1 MQDNYRTW
9 QNKLVCCVY
18 WPCGP
23 LHLQLCLCFSLFL
36 HSNIITS
43 SFTVIMLSDVGRGAV
58 WNSWKYM
65 QDIQYLTVILGDRG
79 DAGEVTEKAA
89 KPVTTV
95 QDWGSTFV
103 SMTQDIFKE
112 CLRTIPSRVCINHNR
127 YFVPNTW
134 CFLNLNQAVFMLK
147 PNQSI
152 STGHKIKLKGFNISM
167 VCRNTNYLHFF
178 WWLGHIYSILR
189 RLTPSLMSKA
199 WWAFG

>member
-1 MQDNYRTW
+1 MFTG
-9 QNKLVCCVY
+9 LVDHFIYNSAYALVSFFIATLLHPPSLSSCC
-18 WPCGP
+18 
-23 LHLQLCLCFSLFL
+23 L
-36 HSNIITS
+36 
-43 SFTVIMLSDVGRGAV
+43 MLVVVLSETLGNTCR
-58 WNSWKYM
+58 KY
-65 QDIQYLTVILGDRG
+65 IQYLTVISGDRG